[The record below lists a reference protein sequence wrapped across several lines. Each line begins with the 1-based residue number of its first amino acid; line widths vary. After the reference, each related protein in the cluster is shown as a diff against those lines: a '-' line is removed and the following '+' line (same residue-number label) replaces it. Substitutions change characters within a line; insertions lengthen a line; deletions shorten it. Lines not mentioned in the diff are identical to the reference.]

1 MSEPLRRRR
10 SRWRRRRRWGLFGR
24 DRKLGEMRSHVSAH
38 GLATFES
45 LVADLA
51 DVRLIHDLDLDPKS
65 EVRSGFF

>member
-1 MSEPLRRRR
+1 M
-10 SRWRRRRRWGLFGR
+10 FGR